1 MEEAEWAAAQPGIRG
16 VMIPT
21 MWRDRPPYSSEV
33 YEPFWAA
40 CAAARL
46 PVHTHSGEAPQEE
59 YNGHLGIY
67 LAEVVW
73 WAARPSWHLLFS
85 GAFERHPDLMFVV
98 TEAAAYWIADCKW
111 KWDQYMGGGHTTK
124 KMAALLEGK
133 ISKLPS
139 EYFGTNLF
147 AGASTMSPEEI
158 RRRHVLGLDAVMWGT
173 DYPHPEGSWPNTAAK
188 LKTDFCAHP
197 GGGDQAAPGGHGGP
211 RLRLRPRRPAAA
223 RRPDRP
229 HPADLGQDPS
239 LAADPEAAAAAAW
252 WLAEYGITPTR

>member
-1 MEEAEWAAAQPGIRG
+1 
-16 VMIPT
+16 
-21 MWRDRPPYSSEV
+21 MWRERAPYSSEV
-33 YEPFWAA
+33 YEDFWAV
-40 CAAARL
+40 CAAAHL
-46 PVHTHSGEAPQEE
+46 PVHTHSGEAPQED

-85 GAFERHPDLMFVV
+85 GVFERHPDLKFVV
-98 TEAAAYWIADCKW
+98 TEAAAYWIADSKW

-147 AGASTMSPEEI
+147 AGASTMSKEEI

-173 DYPHPEGSWPNTAAK
+173 DYPHPEGSWPNTAVK
-188 LKTDFCAHP
+188 LKTDFCDVP
-197 GGGDQAAPGGHGGP
+197 VEETRQLLGGT
-211 RLRLRPRRPAAA
+211 AA
-223 RRPDRP
+223 RVYGFDLDALQVVADRIGP
-229 HPADLGQDPS
+229 TPYDLGQDPS
-239 LAADPEAAAAAAW
+239 LAADPDAPASAKW